1 MPIFYNRED
10 CFQYDITEDFSLT
23 NTGMDKHYLTA
34 MIMVMTIT
42 EDNLASHL
50 VWQVPAT

>member
-1 MPIFYNRED
+1 LFE
-10 CFQYDITEDFSLT
+10 YDITEDFSLT
-23 NTGMDKHYLTA
+23 NTGMAEHHLTA
-34 MIMVMTIT
+34 MIMVVMIT